1 MVQNLESPG
10 LFGRVDS
17 TVIVTFAMTLKMDGK
32 FSQNNE
38 LISIRRGKIFAQPH
52 TFIMHSFFDLIHMWV
67 MWNSGCEIAACRRDL
82 WICTE
87 ILLWKILA
95 LFLKS
100 EATILLS
107 CWICYSWPSP
117 SWWKSTAVHYSTDG
131 KWYVIVQGPKMQPA
145 NCQCDWQFSVATR
158 ISRLVASRWLTFC
171 NLSTCFEWCSRN
183 FVITKKILC
192 FDFQKILTPCLAK
205 VFYLHRK

>member
-1 MVQNLESPG
+1 MVQNPESSG

-32 FSQNNE
+32 FSQNSE

-52 TFIMHSFFDLIHMWV
+52 TFIMHLFFDPIHMWI
-67 MWNSGCEIAACRRDL
+67 MWNSACEIAACRRDV

-100 EATILLS
+100 EATIFLS

-183 FVITKKILC
+183 FVITKKILFRFPEDTYPMSC
-192 FDFQKILTPCLAK
+192 QSFLSP
-205 VFYLHRK
+205 